1 MIINLCGGSGGGS
14 SAPIK
19 LQGLIA
25 RENGTYTP
33 DEGYDGYS
41 EVLVDVDSGGSTP
54 INLQELTVNENGEYL
69 PDEGYDG
76 FNKVVVEVDSSGSG
90 LDFSSIGYDTEISQ
104 SINDTYNADIE
115 YSKQLLDEWDKN
127 ITDGNNLYRYNKQLV
142 YVPNINTLNL
152 TSMTYMFDG
161 CINLTTVPNLNT
173 INVLYMQNTFSGCIS
188 LKTLNLLP
196 TSNVTTMSSMF
207 AGCTNLIALPDFDT
221 GKVNS
226 LYSFLNK
233 CSNIKEFP
241 NINTS
246 NVTNMGFMCSECGS
260 LTTIPLLDC
269 GKVTQMIYVLYGCKS
284 LTNLGGFKDLKI
296 SVTGQFIDQAPNLTI
311 ESLMNVINNVYDL
324 TANGLSGQSLK
335 FGQTNLNKL
344 TSEQIAVATA
354 KGWTLTA

>member
-1 MIINLCGGSGGGS
+1 MATIAENLQTIQNIKQNIKTAIENKGVDMSNTPFTEYSTKIDEITTGGG
-14 SAPIK
+14 
-19 LQGLIA
+19 
-25 RENGTYTP
+25 T
-33 DEGYDGYS
+33 
-41 EVLVDVDSGGSTP
+41 
-54 INLQELTVNENGEYL
+54 
-69 PDEGYDG
+69 
-76 FNKVVVEVDSSGSG
+76 GSG
-90 LDFSSIGYDTEISQ
+90 LDFSSIGYDREISQ
-104 SINDTYNADIE
+104 SINDTYNADIA

-127 ITDGNNLYRYNKQLV
+127 ITNGGSLYRNNNQLV

-152 TSMTYMFDG
+152 NSMTYMFDG
-161 CINLTTVPNLNT
+161 CKNLTTVPNLNT
-173 INVLYMQNTFSGCIS
+173 INVLYMQSTFSGCIS
-188 LKTLNLLP
+188 LKTINLLP
-196 TSNVTTMSSMF
+196 TSNVTTMSEMF

-221 GKVNS
+221 GKVTS

-296 SVTGQFIDQAPNLTI
+296 SVTSQFIDQAPNLTVD
-311 ESLMNVINNVYDL
+311 SLVNVINNVYDL
-324 TANGLSGQSLK
+324 TGNGLSGQSLK
-335 FGQTNLNKL
+335 FGQTNLDKL
-344 TSEQIAVATA
+344 SEEQIAVATA